1 MSVTSVSRVYLVGI
15 GGIGMSALARFF
27 ASDGKVVAGYD
38 RTPTELT
45 DALLT
50 EGMAIHFEDS
60 IGNIPDEFKTP
71 AQTLVIYTPAIPT
84 DSAELN
90 WFLNNGFTV
99 LKRSEVLG
107 ELSKGKNTIAIAG
120 THGKTT
126 ITTFVAHL
134 LTNSGLGCGA
144 FLGGISKN
152 YGTNLLR
159 PKGSNNLVVEADE
172 YDRSFLKLFP
182 NLAVVTSVDA
192 DHLDIYGTY
201 EAIVDAFSSFVG
213 QIKPGGSV
221 VVKKGVNLR
230 ITNTQIRVYTYS
242 LLEDADFHITNLHVE
257 NGVST
262 FTFVTPMGRIEN
274 VSLHLPGKVNLENA
288 VAAAALALLSGVSP
302 VELRLGVGS
311 FMGVKRRFDTRF
323 KGEGIILVDDYAH
336 HPVEL
341 RAAIN
346 AMREAYPGKK
356 VTGVFQP
363 HLFSRTRDFA
373 DEFAASLS
381 LVDELYLLDI
391 YPAREQP
398 IQGVSSQMLLDRVSI
413 KNKQLVGKVELI
425 EALKKKTDLEV
436 LIMMGA
442 GDIDKLVAPLQE
454 IFEKRQVQ

>member
-45 DALLT
+45 DALVA
-50 EGMAIHFEDS
+50 EGLAIHFEDAVA
-60 IGNIPDEFKTP
+60 NIPSEFKVP
-71 AQTLVIYTPAIPT
+71 SETLVIYTPAIPA

-90 WFLNNGFTV
+90 WFRGNGFTV

-107 ELSKGKNTIAIAG
+107 ELSKGKNTIAISG

-126 ITTFVAHL
+126 ITTFVSHL
-134 LTNSGLGCGA
+134 LTHSGMGCGA

-152 YGTNLLR
+152 YGTNLLT

-201 EAIVDAFSSFVG
+201 EAIVEAFSNFVG
-213 QIKPGGSV
+213 QIKQGGSV
-221 VVKKGVNLR
+221 VVKKGINLKV
-230 ITNTQIRVYTYS
+230 TNSQIKTYTYS
-242 LLEDADFHITNLHVE
+242 LLEDADFHIADLRVE
-257 NGVST
+257 NGVSI
-262 FTFVTPMGRIEN
+262 FTLVSPMGRIEN
-274 VSLHLPGKVNLENA
+274 VNLHLPGKVNLENA
-288 VAAAALALLSGVSP
+288 VAASALALLSGVSAEK
-302 VELRLGVGS
+302 VRLGVGS
-311 FMGVKRRFDTRF
+311 FLGVKRRFDTRF
-323 KGEGIILVDDYAH
+323 KGKGMVLVDDYAH

-341 RAAIN
+341 KAAIN
-346 AMREAYPGKK
+346 AMREAYPGKR

-373 DEFAASLS
+373 DDFAASLS
-381 LVDELYLLDI
+381 LVDGLYLLDI
-391 YPAREQP
+391 YPARELP
-398 IQGVSSQMLLDRVSI
+398 IAGVTSRMLLDRVTI
-413 KNKQLVGKVELI
+413 KNKQLIGKEELVEVLS
-425 EALKKKTDLEV
+425 KRNDLEV

-442 GDIDKLVAPLQE
+442 GDIDKLVAPLQQ
-454 IFEKRQVQ
+454 IFEKR

>member
-27 ASDGKVVAGYD
+27 VSDGKAVAGYD

-45 DALLT
+45 DALVS
-50 EGMAIHFEDS
+50 EGMAIHFDDAVV
-60 IGNIPDEFKTP
+60 NIPSEFKVSTD
-71 AQTLVIYTPAIPT
+71 TLVIYTPAIPA
-84 DSAELN
+84 DSPELN
-90 WFLNNGFTV
+90 WFKANGFTV

-126 ITTFVAHL
+126 ITTFVSHL
-134 LTNSGLGCGA
+134 LTHSGMGCGA

-159 PKGSNNLVVEADE
+159 PNGSNNLVVEADE

-201 EAIVDAFSSFVG
+201 DAIVEAFSNFVD
-213 QIKPGGSV
+213 QIKPGGSF
-221 VVKKGVNLR
+221 VVKKGVNL
-230 ITNTQIRVYTYS
+230 QIKNSKIKAYTYS
-242 LLEDADFHITNLHVE
+242 LLDDADFHIIDLRVE
-257 NGVST
+257 NGVSI
-262 FTFVTPMGRIEN
+262 FTLVTPMGRIEN
-274 VSLHLPGKVNLENA
+274 VNLHLPGKVNLENA
-288 VAAAALALLSGVSP
+288 VAASALALLSGVSAEE
-302 VELRLGVGS
+302 VRLGVGS
-311 FMGVKRRFDTRF
+311 FLGVKRRFDTRF
-323 KGEGIILVDDYAH
+323 KGKGIVFVDDYAH

-341 RAAIN
+341 KAAIN

-373 DEFAASLS
+373 DDFAASLS

-398 IQGVSSQMLLDRVSI
+398 IPGITSEMLLDRVTI
-413 KNKQLVGKVELI
+413 KNKHLIGKEELVEVLRTKSDI
-425 EALKKKTDLEV
+425 EV

-442 GDIDKLVAPLQE
+442 GDIDKLIAPLQH
-454 IFEKRQVQ
+454 IFEKR

>member
-45 DALLT
+45 DALVA
-50 EGMAIHFEDS
+50 EGLAIHFEDAVA
-60 IGNIPDEFKTP
+60 NIPSEFKVP
-71 AQTLVIYTPAIPT
+71 SETLVIYTPAIPA

-90 WFLNNGFTV
+90 WFRGNGFTV

-107 ELSKGKNTIAIAG
+107 ELSKGKNTIAISG

-126 ITTFVAHL
+126 ITTFVSHL
-134 LTNSGLGCGA
+134 LTHSGMGCGA

-152 YGTNLLR
+152 YGTNLLT

-201 EAIVDAFSSFVG
+201 EAIVEAFSNFVG
-213 QIKPGGSV
+213 QIKSGGSV
-221 VVKKGVNLR
+221 VVKKGINLKV
-230 ITNTQIRVYTYS
+230 TNSQIKTYTYS
-242 LLEDADFHITNLHVE
+242 LLEDADFHIADLRVE
-257 NGVST
+257 NGVSI
-262 FTFVTPMGRIEN
+262 FTLVSPMGRIEN
-274 VSLHLPGKVNLENA
+274 VNLHLPGKVNLENA
-288 VAAAALALLSGVSP
+288 VAASALALLSGVSAEK
-302 VELRLGVGS
+302 VRLGVGS
-311 FMGVKRRFDTRF
+311 FLGVKRRFDTRF
-323 KGEGIILVDDYAH
+323 KGKGVVLVDDYAH

-341 RAAIN
+341 KAAIN

-373 DEFAASLS
+373 DDFAASLS
-381 LVDELYLLDI
+381 LVDELFLLDI
-391 YPAREQP
+391 YPARELP
-398 IQGVSSQMLLDRVSI
+398 IAGVTSQMLLDRVTL
-413 KNKQLVGKVELI
+413 KNKQLIGKEELVEVLS
-425 EALKKKTDLEV
+425 KRNDLEV

-442 GDIDKLVAPLQE
+442 GDIDKLVAPLQQ
-454 IFEKRQVQ
+454 IFEKR

>member
-27 ASDGKVVAGYD
+27 ASDGKAVAGYD

-45 DALLT
+45 DALQL

-60 IGNIPDEFKTP
+60 IANIPSEFKVPTN
-71 AQTLVIYTPAIPT
+71 TLVIYTPAIPA
-84 DSAELN
+84 DSPELN
-90 WFLNNGFTV
+90 WFVDNGFTV

-107 ELSKGKNTIAIAG
+107 ELSKGKNTIAVAG

-126 ITTFVAHL
+126 ITTFVSHL
-134 LTNSGLGCGA
+134 LTHSGLGCGA

-152 YGTNLLR
+152 YGTNLLT

-201 EAIVDAFSSFVG
+201 DAIVEAFSLFVG

-221 VVKKGVNLR
+221 VMKQGINLKV
-230 ITNTQIRVYTYS
+230 TNSQIKVFTYS
-242 LLEDADFHITNLHVE
+242 LEEDADFHIANLHVE
-257 NGVST
+257 NGVSI
-262 FTFVTPMGRIEN
+262 FTLVTPFGCVDN
-274 VSLHLPGKVNLENA
+274 VNLHLPGKVNLENA
-288 VAAAALALLSGVSP
+288 VAAAALALLAGISP
-302 VELRLGVGS
+302 EELRLGIGS
-311 FMGVKRRFDTRF
+311 FLGVKRRFDTRY
-323 KGEGIILVDDYAH
+323 KGTGVVLVDDYAH

-341 RAAIN
+341 KAAIN
-346 AMREAYPGKK
+346 AMREAYPGKR

-373 DEFAASLS
+373 DDFAASLS
-381 LVDELYLLDI
+381 LLDDLYLLDI
-391 YPAREQP
+391 YPARELP
-398 IQGVSSQMLLDRVSI
+398 IIGVTSQMLLDRVTISSKKLI
-413 KNKQLVGKVELI
+413 GKEELI
-425 EALKKKTDLEV
+425 EELKRKDNLEV

-442 GDIDKLVAPLQE
+442 GDIDKLVAPLQA
-454 IFEKRQVQ
+454 IFEKR